1 MTPGQRKDTGMKQP
15 PDRGA
20 SHPSG
25 TRPPEFVVVT
35 WVSEQIRDRIQR
47 NGKSLAEALQAKET
61 QNRAAE
67 PDLEAEP

>member
-1 MTPGQRKDTGMKQP
+1 MKQP
-15 PDRGA
+15 PDRGT

-35 WVSEQIRDRIQR
+35 WASEQMRDRIQR
-47 NGKSLAEALQAKET
+47 NGKSLAEALQAKEA
-61 QNRAAE
+61 QSRAAE